1 MVTIINGEIVQDTDP
16 RARAYR
22 ERQNNANRP
31 QTNSR
36 RSHENASQSNQR
48 FQDGGQNNA
57 NSPFTDINNYLL
69 RVGIPR
75 FTLAGNVV
83 EPVFL
88 IAALIVVIFAGI
100 PGLLLMAIVYFFI
113 FSSGAGNRDPN
124 LRQGVM

>member
-1 MVTIINGEIVQDTDP
+1 MVTIINGEIVQDNDP

-22 ERQNNANRP
+22 ERQDNANRP
-31 QTNSR
+31 QINSR
-36 RSHENASQSNQR
+36 RSNENASQSNQR
-48 FQDGGQNNA
+48 FQDGRQNYA

-69 RVGIPR
+69 RAGIPR

-88 IAALIVVIFAGI
+88 IAALIVVILAGL
-100 PGLLLMAIVYFFI
+100 PGLLLMAIVYFV
-113 FSSGAGNRDPN
+113 FSSGAENRDPN